1 MQRFQ
6 GGAAWSA
13 WSVHRFKF
21 WFPRINSRLSII
33 IQSLIKKKVCTCK
46 HCQCNIMHFSDDRID
61 VVIIIVRL
69 QSVRKSRLFLPSA
82 SSALPASWSADWGAR
97 AARPISSCPPTPCPH
112 TQSPPPPPC
121 ILLLLLPILPPLLS
135 CPGKPLCSWPTTTP
149 HVLTPYTT
157 FLQLS
162 LLSFSSLHPKEL

>member
-1 MQRFQ
+1 MQRFL
-6 GGAAWSA
+6 GGAAWNA
-13 WSVHRFKF
+13 WSVHRFRF
-21 WFPRINSRLSII
+21 WFSLIDSCLSINSVTNLRKQLKLCI
-33 IQSLIKKKVCTCK
+33 CK
-46 HCQCNIMHFSDDRID
+46 HFQCNIMHFIDDQID

-97 AARPISSCPPTPCPH
+97 AARPISSCPPPPCPH
-112 TQSPPPPPC
+112 TPPPTHP
-121 ILLLLLPILPPLLS
+121 PPLLS
-135 CPGKPLCSWPTTTP
+135 CPGKPMCSWPTTTP